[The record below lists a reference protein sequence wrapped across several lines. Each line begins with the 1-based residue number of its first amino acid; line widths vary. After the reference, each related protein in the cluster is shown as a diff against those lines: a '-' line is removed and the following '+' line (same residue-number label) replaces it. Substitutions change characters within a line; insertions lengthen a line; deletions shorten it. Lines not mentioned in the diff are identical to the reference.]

1 MMAGRSSYIFVYVLA
16 AMIVFSLLSYGATIS
31 GASEDENQFLKPVFI
46 VLNKVLGF
54 NTTGFSVAQIRFMG
68 DVYPDNLKNIFS
80 SNYDVLLK
88 NGENYTVSLDVVL
101 VNHVLGSVKYQ
112 FSLPPLSAIRPL
124 PNITMK
130 SIGNHVLVSTGFVKE
145 SLRRAAEVI
154 PLIYGDHGSRLYM
167 VIRHTLQKRLLG
179 PWIRVWNTTDV
190 DYKRYMRLEGDYWLE
205 VHLLSPTPLEPQG
218 ADVYIDYSAGL
229 PMGVKANFTVMHISI
244 IKENGSWII
253 SSFSVPP
260 QCLNIRVSR
269 FSEPRHD
276 LVKKMFEKARTALEA
291 YLEKNGIDGKIVSI
305 KPYSWVYHLKA
316 TTYSLTVI
324 PTNTSIILGVVKTNS
339 STIYYEIKVNTE
351 TLVSSVETL
360 GILGK
365 PVAPAHSGTATP
377 DAGQPMPSQPESQA
391 NGYGIPVNTGLWALV
406 AGAVIVSVALALL
419 SLKRK

>member
-1 MMAGRSSYIFVYVLA
+1 MAGRSSYIFVYVLA
-16 AMIVFSLLSYGATIS
+16 AMMVFSLLSYGATIS

-68 DVYPDNLKNIFS
+68 DVYPDNLKNIFF

-88 NGENYTVSLDVVL
+88 NRENYTVSLDVVL
-101 VNHVLGSVKYQ
+101 VNHVLGGVKYQ

-130 SIGNHVLVSTGFVKE
+130 SIGNHVLVSTGFVRE
-145 SLRRAAEVI
+145 SLRRAAEAI

-167 VIRHTLQKRLLG
+167 VIRHALQKGLLG
-179 PWIRVWNTTDV
+179 PWIRVWNTSDV
-190 DYKRYMRLEGDYWLE
+190 DYKRYMRLEGNYWLE
-205 VHLLSPTPLEPQG
+205 VHLLSPVPLEPQG

-269 FSEPRHD
+269 FSEPGHD
-276 LVKKMFEKARTALEA
+276 LVKKMFEKAREALEA
-291 YLEKNGIDGKIVSI
+291 YLVKNGIDGRIVSI

-324 PTNTSIILGVVKTNS
+324 PTNTSIILGVVRTNS

-360 GILGK
+360 GVLGEPAT
-365 PVAPAHSGTATP
+365 PVHSGTTRP
-377 DAGQPMPSQPESQA
+377 DAGQPMSFQPQSQA
-391 NGYGIPVNTGLWALV
+391 SSDNGAVNAGLWAV
-406 AGAVIVSVALALL
+406 VIGAVVAVTGLVLL
-419 SLKRK
+419 YYRRK

>member
-1 MMAGRSSYIFVYVLA
+1 MAGRSSYIFVYVLA
-16 AMIVFSLLSYGATIS
+16 AMMVFSLLSYGVTIS
-31 GASEDENQFLKPVFI
+31 SAGEDENQFLKPVFI
-46 VLNKVLGF
+46 ALNKVLGF

-68 DVYPDNLKNIFS
+68 DVYPDNLKNIFF

-88 NGENYTVSLDVVL
+88 NRENYTVSLDVVL
-101 VNHVLGSVKYQ
+101 VNHVLGGVKYQ

-130 SIGNHVLVSTGFVKE
+130 SIGNHVLVSTGFVRE
-145 SLRRAAEVI
+145 SLRRAAEAI

-167 VIRHTLQKRLLG
+167 VIRHALQKGLLG
-179 PWIRVWNTTDV
+179 PWIRVWNTSDV
-190 DYKRYMRLEGDYWLE
+190 DYKRYMRLEGNYWLE

-276 LVKKMFEKARTALEA
+276 LVKKMFEKAREALEA
-291 YLEKNGIDGKIVSI
+291 YLVKNGIDGKIVSI

-324 PTNTSIILGVVKTNS
+324 PTNTSIILGVVRTNS

-360 GILGK
+360 GVLGEPAT
-365 PVAPAHSGTATP
+365 PVHSGTTRP
-377 DAGQPMPSQPESQA
+377 DAGQPMSSQPQSQA
-391 NGYGIPVNTGLWALV
+391 SSDNGAVNAGLWAV
-406 AGAVIVSVALALL
+406 VIGAVVAVTGLVLL
-419 SLKRK
+419 YYRRK

>member
-1 MMAGRSSYIFVYVLA
+1 MAGRSSYIFVYVLA
-16 AMIVFSLLSYGATIS
+16 AMMVFSLLSYGVTIS
-31 GASEDENQFLKPVFI
+31 SAGEDENQFLKPVFI
-46 VLNKVLGF
+46 ALNKVLGF

-68 DVYPDNLKNIFS
+68 DVYPDNLKNIFF

-88 NGENYTVSLDVVL
+88 NRENYTVSLDVVL
-101 VNHVLGSVKYQ
+101 VNHVLGGVKYQ

-130 SIGNHVLVSTGFVKE
+130 SIGNHVLVSTGFVRE
-145 SLRRAAEVI
+145 SLRRAAEAI

-179 PWIRVWNTTDV
+179 PWIRVWNTSDV
-190 DYKRYMRLEGDYWLE
+190 DYKRYMRLEGNYWLE
-205 VHLLSPTPLEPQG
+205 VHLLSPAPLEPQG
-218 ADVYIDYSAGL
+218 ADVYIDYSACL

-269 FSEPRHD
+269 FSEPGHD
-276 LVKKMFEKARTALEA
+276 LVKKMFEKAREALEA
-291 YLEKNGIDGKIVSI
+291 YLVKNGIDGKIVSI

-324 PTNTSIILGVVKTNS
+324 PTNTSIILGVVRTNS

-360 GILGK
+360 GVLGEPAT
-365 PVAPAHSGTATP
+365 PVHSGTTRP
-377 DAGQPMPSQPESQA
+377 DAGQPMSFQPQSQA
-391 NGYGIPVNTGLWALV
+391 SSDNGAVNAGLWAV
-406 AGAVIVSVALALL
+406 VIGAVVAVTGLVLL
-419 SLKRK
+419 YYRRK